1 MQNEKPVCPN
11 SRQNSNGR
19 TAASSG
25 GKTAKIAKKWTK
37 CPEKKKRRFQ
47 EQLMDLMTS
56 RMSKT
61 AGSSDMTR
69 FYDGDYSDL
78 SREDRVSRW
87 QFIDIDTNGDG
98 VSSCV

>member
-1 MQNEKPVCPN
+1 
-11 SRQNSNGR
+11 
-19 TAASSG
+19 
-25 GKTAKIAKKWTK
+25 
-37 CPEKKKRRFQ
+37 
-47 EQLMDLMTS
+47 MDLMTS